1 MKFVNWW
8 KSKTDRGTQ
17 AEYLNDEMIDVEN
30 HLNMCSGH
38 QPALVPR
45 YSMMMTMT
53 MTMTMM
59 MANFYRQLGLSPIM
73 SALGEGEERKGKER
87 KGWRGERMGNGEK
100 GPQYFRSV
108 YSTGKVEGRDNR
120 KKGRSSGY
128 NLLQRPVVQ
137 GLTFI
142 TGLLYCVWGNPV
154 SVSVS
159 PRSFSLT
166 SSVVSVSSLVW
177 VF

>member
-73 SALGEGEERKGKER
+73 SALGEGEEKRGRKGRGGEEKEWGMERRAPNISDQFTARVKWRAEITER
-87 KGWRGERMGNGEK
+87 KA
-100 GPQYFRSV
+100 
-108 YSTGKVEGRDNR
+108 GRV
-120 KKGRSSGY
+120 G
-128 NLLQRPVVQ
+128 
-137 GLTFI
+137 I
-142 TGLLYCVWGNPV
+142 
-154 SVSVS
+154 
-159 PRSFSLT
+159 T
-166 SSVVSVSSLVW
+166 SSKDLWSRV
-177 VF
+177 